1 MRSPRIRVVLGRPE
15 DTSADIILRAGA
27 QAAEDGRVVTVSAPR
42 WQPPRGTEHLLAEA
56 YRDAVAAANAR
67 QARTMA
73 LPAILARGPWPLED
87 VTRIALTV
95 LKSTP
100 TTVHEVL
107 IAAGTP
113 AMVERWA
120 EALIREPNLAE
131 GPAPPRAAHD
141 RVGSEWIAF
150 VEIRRDRRVEPADPT
165 RSSAGHRARGRR
177 RFRSGRGPLA
187 GAPRGRPPRRGLPT
201 TSRERS
207 SRRPLTRSRSE
218 SRPGR
223 STPPRTPAPGPTGSA
238 GCGTP

>member
-27 QAAEDGRVVTVSAPR
+27 QAADDGRVVTVIAPR
-42 WQPPRGTEHLLAEA
+42 WKPPRGTEHLLADA
-56 YRDAVAAANAR
+56 YREAVAAANAR

-100 TTVHEVL
+100 TTVHEVV

-120 EALIREPNLAE
+120 EALIRE
-131 GPAPPRAAHD
+131 
-141 RVGSEWIAF
+141 
-150 VEIRRDRRVEPADPT
+150 
-165 RSSAGHRARGRR
+165 
-177 RFRSGRGPLA
+177 
-187 GAPRGRPPRRGLPT
+187 
-201 TSRERS
+201 
-207 SRRPLTRSRSE
+207 
-218 SRPGR
+218 
-223 STPPRTPAPGPTGSA
+223 TP
-238 GCGTP
+238 

>member
-1 MRSPRIRVVLGRPE
+1 MRSPRIRVVLGSPE

-27 QAAEDGRVVTVSAPR
+27 HAAAKGRVVTVRAPR
-42 WQPPRGTEHLLAEA
+42 WKPPRGTEHLLAEA

-100 TTVHEVL
+100 TTVHEVV

-120 EALIREPNLAE
+120 EALIREP
-131 GPAPPRAAHD
+131 
-141 RVGSEWIAF
+141 
-150 VEIRRDRRVEPADPT
+150 T
-165 RSSAGHRARGRR
+165 Y
-177 RFRSGRGPLA
+177 
-187 GAPRGRPPRRGLPT
+187 
-201 TSRERS
+201 
-207 SRRPLTRSRSE
+207 
-218 SRPGR
+218 
-223 STPPRTPAPGPTGSA
+223 
-238 GCGTP
+238 

>member
-27 QAAEDGRVVTVSAPR
+27 QAAEDGRVVTVCAPR

-107 IAAGTP
+107 IAAATP

-120 EALIREPNLAE
+120 EALIREPN
-131 GPAPPRAAHD
+131 
-141 RVGSEWIAF
+141 
-150 VEIRRDRRVEPADPT
+150 
-165 RSSAGHRARGRR
+165 
-177 RFRSGRGPLA
+177 
-187 GAPRGRPPRRGLPT
+187 
-201 TSRERS
+201 
-207 SRRPLTRSRSE
+207 
-218 SRPGR
+218 
-223 STPPRTPAPGPTGSA
+223 
-238 GCGTP
+238 